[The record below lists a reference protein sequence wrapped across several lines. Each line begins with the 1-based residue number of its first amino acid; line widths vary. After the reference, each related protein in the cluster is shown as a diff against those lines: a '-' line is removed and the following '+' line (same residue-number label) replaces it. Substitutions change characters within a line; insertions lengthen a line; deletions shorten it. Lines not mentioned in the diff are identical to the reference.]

1 VSRPTAVRGERK
13 LKLAKDIEVG
23 DELAGTRR
31 ERNTVYQVQQLPAGS
46 LLVSWSAGNKV
57 TGFAV
62 FRPDEPVIEYAEEVG
77 LR

>member
-1 VSRPTAVRGERK
+1 

-23 DELAGTRR
+23 DKLADARGPGP
-31 ERNTVYQVQQLPAGS
+31 NTVYQVQQLPAGH

-57 TGFAV
+57 TGGAV
-62 FRPDEPVIEYAEEVG
+62 FSPDEPVVEYADEAG